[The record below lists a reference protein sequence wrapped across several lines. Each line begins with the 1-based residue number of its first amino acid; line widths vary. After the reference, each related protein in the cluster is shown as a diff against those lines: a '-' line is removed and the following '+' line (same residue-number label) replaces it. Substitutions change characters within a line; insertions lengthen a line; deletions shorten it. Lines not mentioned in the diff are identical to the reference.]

1 MLELILKA
9 RADVLA
15 GKTLSREDALS
26 LAALPEVYVPYLAAA
41 ANEVRERFV
50 GNAIESCALSNI
62 KSGNCSEDCKFC
74 AQSGHYKT
82 DSPVYPQVSVEEIVS
97 QAKAAEKMG
106 ATEFCMVSSGWGA
119 TNEKEFETVVEAV
132 RRIKAETGLFVD
144 ASLGFLTGEQMARL
158 KEAGLY
164 RNNHN
169 LEAAKGF
176 FDKICTTHT
185 HEQRMSH
192 VEMVRHYGIHPC
204 SGGILGMWE
213 SVEDRVD
220 LAFELARIHA
230 DCVPINILNPR
241 RGTPLGDIEPL
252 SPLQIIKYIAIYR
265 LILPKSTIKIA
276 GGREVNLRDL
286 QAMAMQAGA
295 NGLILGNYLT
305 TMGRNPGQD
314 LQMLRDLGFDVTLTP
329 APAKAAHSGTC
340 CAH

>member
-1 MLELILKA
+1 MMLDFLLKV
-9 RADVLA
+9 RLDVLE
-15 GKTLSREDALS
+15 GRDLSYEDALR
-26 LAALPEVYVPYLAAA
+26 LAELPVTLVPYLAAI
-41 ANEVRERFV
+41 ANEVREKFA
-50 GNAIESCALSNI
+50 GNQIESCALSNI

-82 DSPVYPQVSVEEIVS
+82 DSPVYPQISVEEIVA
-97 QAKAAEKMG
+97 QAKAAEAMG

-119 TNEKEFETVVEAV
+119 TNEKEFQTVLEAT
-132 RRIKAETGLFVD
+132 RRIGSETKLFVD
-144 ASLGFLTGEQMARL
+144 CSLGFLTGEQLSRL

-169 LEAAKGF
+169 LEASKGY

-185 HEQRMSH
+185 YQERMNH
-192 VEMVRHYGIHPC
+192 VELVRHYGIHPC
-204 SGGILGMWE
+204 SGGILGMGE
-213 SVEDRVD
+213 TAKDRID
-220 LAFELARIHA
+220 LAFDLKKLGA

-241 RGTPLGDIEPL
+241 AGTPLGTVEPIG
-252 SPLQIIKYIAIYR
+252 PMEIIKFIAIFR

-305 TMGRNPGQD
+305 TMGRSSERD
-314 LQMLRDLGFDVTLTP
+314 IQMLKDLGFEVMS
-329 APAKAAHSGTC
+329 K
-340 CAH
+340 

>member
-176 FDKICTTHT
+176 FDKICTT
-185 HEQRMSH
+185 
-192 VEMVRHYGIHPC
+192 
-204 SGGILGMWE
+204 
-213 SVEDRVD
+213 
-220 LAFELARIHA
+220 
-230 DCVPINILNPR
+230 
-241 RGTPLGDIEPL
+241 
-252 SPLQIIKYIAIYR
+252 
-265 LILPKSTIKIA
+265 
-276 GGREVNLRDL
+276 
-286 QAMAMQAGA
+286 
-295 NGLILGNYLT
+295 
-305 TMGRNPGQD
+305 
-314 LQMLRDLGFDVTLTP
+314 
-329 APAKAAHSGTC
+329 
-340 CAH
+340 